1 MLPKTSH
8 LPNSWNKNLKCTKNR
23 EKLPI
28 WNLLHPKLVQN
39 NENCF
44 TALKN
49 FSEKVKENHIK
60 ELPIMYGSM
69 EVGKKKKC
77 KKLWILNFL
86 KNVIMKKN
94 PYNFGFKKKIKQ
106 WRKKKQPDS
115 FGNFSFFNQKL
126 DIN

>member
-1 MLPKTSH
+1 
-8 LPNSWNKNLKCTKNR
+8 
-23 EKLPI
+23 
-28 WNLLHPKLVQN
+28 
-39 NENCF
+39 
-44 TALKN
+44 
-49 FSEKVKENHIK
+49 
-60 ELPIMYGSM
+60 M

-94 PYNFGFKKKIKQ
+94 PYNFGFKKNIKK

-115 FGNFSFFNQKL
+115 FGNFSFFLQKL